1 MTENQMSVCI
11 FGLSSSGK
19 TTLARLFVER
29 LREKK
34 VPCALIDGDEIR
46 ELFEVKYG
54 HDANGRMLQSKR
66 ILRLAS
72 WVEKQ
77 GIIPVIAMIHPFQED
92 RDLFKDK
99 LSNYFQ
105 AYLKCDIEKCAKR
118 DEKISKGVYA
128 LRQIKERP
136 QVVGHDIP
144 FHEPSSVD
152 ITLDSDN
159 KEASVLLEEIWEE
172 FWNRFTQNK

>member
-1 MTENQMSVCI
+1 
-11 FGLSSSGK
+11 
-19 TTLARLFVER
+19 
-29 LREKK
+29 
-34 VPCALIDGDEIR
+34 
-46 ELFEVKYG
+46 
-54 HDANGRMLQSKR
+54 
-66 ILRLAS
+66 
-72 WVEKQ
+72 
-77 GIIPVIAMIHPFQED
+77 MIHPFQED